1 MVFHNFAE
9 LKASLGQQKRRTA
22 AVVCAHDETTLKA
35 VEQCRDQVDAV
46 LIGDGK
52 KIRALTDLPCEIIPE
67 EDMLTAA
74 YKGVELIREGRADF
88 LVKGKLDT
96 SLILKAVV
104 NKEHGLRTG
113 RLMSHLAFLELP
125 GYDRL
130 VVLTDSGMVI
140 RPTLD
145 QKKEILLN
153 AVETLRRMGYEEPMV
168 GLLAAVEK
176 VNPQMPETLD
186 AAELTRLNREG
197 ELPGCYVEG
206 PLSYDILMS
215 PESAEKK
222 GYASRIVGNADILM
236 VGDMATGNILGKAL
250 TVTAKGRMAGIIV
263 GAGAPVA
270 LTSRG
275 SKLEE
280 KVNSILLAAAG
291 CR

>member
-1 MVFHNFAE
+1 M
-9 LKASLGQQKRRTA
+9 
-22 AVVCAHDETTLKA
+22 
-35 VEQCRDQVDAV
+35 
-46 LIGDGK
+46 
-52 KIRALTDLPCEIIPE
+52 
-67 EDMLTAA
+67 
-74 YKGVELIREGRADF
+74 
-88 LVKGKLDT
+88 
-96 SLILKAVV
+96 
-104 NKEHGLRTG
+104 
-113 RLMSHLAFLELP
+113 
-125 GYDRL
+125 
-130 VVLTDSGMVI
+130 
-140 RPTLD
+140 
-145 QKKEILLN
+145 
-153 AVETLRRMGYEEPMV
+153 
-168 GLLAAVEK
+168 
-176 VNPQMPETLD
+176 
-186 AAELTRLNREG
+186 
-197 ELPGCYVEG
+197 EG